1 MSNVV
6 NLTDFKEANRVKV
19 KVEEPELPKEH
30 PLYTVMDEVL
40 DTVEDNECE
49 AIVILVR
56 DGKLLTA
63 TSHQDTEELLD
74 MLCTAMAEIKG
85 ELD

>member
-6 NLTDFKEANRVKV
+6 NYINFKENNRVKV
-19 KVEEPELPKEH
+19 EAQDATEEH
-30 PLYTVMDEVL
+30 PLYPVMDSVL
-40 DTVEDNECE
+40 DFVDDSECE
-49 AIVILVR
+49 AIVILVK

-63 TSHQDTEELLD
+63 TTHQDTEELLD

-85 ELD
+85 KLE